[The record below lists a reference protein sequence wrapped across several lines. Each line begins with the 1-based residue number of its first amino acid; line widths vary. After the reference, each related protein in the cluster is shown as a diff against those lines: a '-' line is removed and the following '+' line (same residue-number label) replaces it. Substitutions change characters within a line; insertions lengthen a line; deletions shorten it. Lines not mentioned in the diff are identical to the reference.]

1 MRILLLCLLSLMTV
15 NALAVENRAET
26 KQVLLLMSDHA
37 PKAKAELL
45 VSLAKEQ
52 LFELK
57 IARTQG
63 KSLSEIAK
71 IWGKVDLVLLDGIN
85 PTLSASTFGRYQ
97 PLLEQFPQVPVV
109 SLGDPENQAMNQGLL
124 PTQRQRVVS
133 YYDNAGRLNYRNLMR
148 YLANQVFGLN
158 DKPAAAPIPVPDVGL
173 YHPDFHGLVTND
185 EAAFFSKVKAD
196 EEQPL
201 VAIAIHRS
209 VIDYEERQTVDA
221 IIRGIEKKGAEAFG
235 FFFEVNDQAL
245 GYTDLLRDKT
255 GATRPDLIINYRSL
269 HSIEKRRNEF
279 EKLNVP
285 VILALNYTEG
295 NAQAFAADN
304 SGIAPTQTAFYLVI
318 PEATGSI
325 DPQIIAA
332 TEEGHKVVMPA
343 QLHALVERAYH
354 HARLAK
360 IPNREKKLA
369 IFIWN
374 YPPGERSIGAAFLS
388 VPSSIEQIMKALKA
402 NGYKVEV
409 PEPKQLISK
418 AHDLLRPFYR
428 GEDSS
433 VLIDQGLAGF
443 LPVDAYL
450 DWFNA
455 LPEVAQKPIVDYW
468 GAPAES
474 HLVVEHKG
482 KLQFVIPRIE
492 LGHAIVLPQGL
503 RGETLDKH
511 VANYHSTKIPVNH
524 AYLAFYLYV
533 RTVFDADAIM
543 HLGTHGSQEWL
554 PGKERGLSVY
564 DSPNLAVGNLPIF
577 YPYIIDNVGE
587 AMQAKRRGRA
597 TTISYLTPGFA
608 KAGLY
613 ADTARLKELVGN
625 YRQLI
630 KGRTRANTRKE
641 IVDLAS
647 QLNILKEIGLTK
659 AQFLTQ
665 FGQHLSDV
673 HDYLEVLADMSQ
685 PLGVH
690 TFGLL
695 PKDSHL
701 YSTILQILGKGFTSL
716 AATYEAEH
724 GLTLPEA
731 QQTGKNGAIRLEA
744 LQGFQLLKAYLGGTP
759 FNDLPEPLG
768 VGLVKAET
776 LWKKFQ
782 GIAEMENL
790 IRALDGEYI
799 PVSFGGD
806 PIRNPD
812 AAPTG
817 RNLIGF
823 NPTKIPTHAAWKA
836 GVKVMKETIAD
847 YVAKHNRY
855 PQKLAFSLWSL
866 ETMRHHG
873 ILESQI
879 LYALG
884 VKPIWNERGQV
895 IGTEVIPYSEL
906 KRPRIDVVVSATGLY
921 RDVFANIMLWIAEAI
936 DKIARM
942 KAEYN
947 FVYQHSQDLKAKLLA
962 AGKSEQE
969 ATYLSSVRIFSNES
983 GTYGTGLPGMTL
995 NSGSWEDE
1003 DPLAEIFLARMGFAY
1018 GKDES
1023 RWGEDVSS
1031 IKLYSKIL
1039 SGTDAV
1045 IFSRSTN
1052 LYALMTSD
1060 DPFQYFGGI
1069 GLAVRH
1075 LDGKTPT
1082 MYVSNLRRPDNIKSQ
1097 TLEAF
1102 INQEFRSRYFH
1113 PRWIKAM
1120 QEAGYAGANVILD
1133 RMNNMWGWEVMTP
1146 EAIRDDHWQAFFNVY
1161 IKDKYQLDIK
1171 AFFEKYNP
1179 DALAQ
1184 ILERMLE
1191 AVRKGYWPAD
1201 EATLKRMT
1209 KEYTELAVQYDI
1221 FTDNQTF
1228 KDFVN
1233 AKATGFG
1240 LAPLPTPAQAAPQA
1254 AVNNPSAATQQVTGQ
1269 VLKQVKSAELEPRQY
1284 WFLWMLTLVFVAG
1297 FAWPYLR
1304 PLRGSYSTST

>member
-1 MRILLLCLLSLMTV
+1 MSILLICLLSLMTV
-15 NALAVENRAET
+15 NVQAVENQAGT

-37 PKAKAELL
+37 SKAKAELL
-45 VSLAKEQ
+45 TSLAKDQ
-52 LFELK
+52 PFELK
-57 IARTQG
+57 IARAKG
-63 KSLSEIAK
+63 KSVPEITK
-71 IWGKVDLVLLDGIN
+71 LWGKADLVLLDSIS
-85 PTLSASTFGRYQ
+85 PTLSASMFSRYQ

-109 SLGDPENQAMNQGLL
+109 NLGDPKNKAINQGLP
-124 PTQRQRVVS
+124 PTQQQRVVS
-133 YYDNAGRLNYRNLMR
+133 YHDNAGRLNYRNLML
-148 YLANQVFGLN
+148 YLASQVFGLS
-158 DKPAAAPIPVPDVGL
+158 DMLAAAPIPVPETGL
-173 YHPDFHGLVTND
+173 YHPDFPGLMTDD

-196 EEQPL
+196 EGQPL
-201 VAIAIHRS
+201 VAVAIHRS
-209 VIDYEERQTVDA
+209 IVDYEERQVVDA
-221 IIRGIEKKGAEAFG
+221 MIRGIEKKGAAAFG

-245 GYTDLLRDKT
+245 GYSELLRDKT
-255 GATRPDLIINYRSL
+255 GAIRPDLIINYRSL
-269 HSIEKRRNEF
+269 HSIEERRNEF

-285 VILALNYTEG
+285 VILALNYAEG
-295 NAQAFAADN
+295 DAQTFAADN
-304 SGIAPTQTAFYLVI
+304 SGISPTQIAFYLVI
-318 PEATGSI
+318 PEATGAI

-332 TEEGHKVVMPA
+332 TGDDHKTVMPA
-343 QLHALVERAYH
+343 QLHALVERAYN

-360 IPNREKKLA
+360 IPNRDKKLA
-369 IFIWN
+369 VFIWN
-374 YPPGERSIGAAFLS
+374 YPPGERSIGAAFLD
-388 VPSSIEQIMKALKA
+388 VPSSIEEIMKALKG

-409 PEPKQLISK
+409 PEPKQLTGK
-418 AHDLLRPFYR
+418 AHALLRPFYR
-428 GEDSS
+428 GEDIS

-443 LPVDAYL
+443 LPVDTYL

-455 LPEVAQKPIVDYW
+455 LPEAVQKPIVDYW
-468 GAPAES
+468 GKPAES
-474 HLVVEHKG
+474 HLVVEHEG
-482 KLQFVIPRIE
+482 QLQFVIPRIK
-492 LGHAIVLPQGL
+492 LGNAIVLPQGL

-511 VANYHSTKIPVNH
+511 IANYHSAKIPVNH
-524 AYLAFYLYV
+524 AYLAFYLYT
-533 RTVFDADAIM
+533 RTVFGADAII

-564 DSPNLAVGNLPIF
+564 DSPSLVVGNLPVF

-613 ADTARLKELVGN
+613 AGTARLKELLGN
-625 YRQLI
+625 YRQLL
-630 KGRTRANTRKE
+630 KGQTRANTRGE

-659 AQFLTQ
+659 EQFLKQ
-665 FGQHLSDV
+665 FDQHLSDV

-701 YSTILQILGKGFTSL
+701 YSTLLQILGEDFTGL

-724 GLTLPEA
+724 GLALSEA
-731 QQTGKNGAIRLEA
+731 QQTGKNGATRLEA
-744 LQGFQLLKAYLGGTP
+744 LKGFQLLKAHRGGATLD
-759 FNDLPEPLG
+759 DLPEPLEA
-768 VGLVKAET
+768 GLAKADT

-782 GIAEMENL
+782 GITEIENL
-790 IRALDGEYI
+790 IRALEGQYI

-823 NPTKIPTHAAWKA
+823 NPSKIPTRAAWKA
-836 GVKVMKETIAD
+836 GVKVMKQTLAD
-847 YVAKHNRY
+847 YVEKHGRY

-873 ILESQI
+873 ILEAQI

-884 VKPIWNERGQV
+884 VKPKWNEQGQV

-906 KRPRIDVVVSATGLY
+906 KRPRVDAVISVTGLY
-921 RDVFANIMLWIAEAI
+921 RDAFSNVMLWMAEAI
-936 DKIARM
+936 DKIAQM

-947 FVYQHSQDLKAKLLA
+947 FVYQHAKKLKTELLA
-962 AGKSEQE
+962 AGKPEQE
-969 ATYLSSVRIFSNES
+969 AAYLSSVRIFSNES
-983 GTYGTGLPGMTL
+983 GAYGTGLPGMTL
-995 NSGSWEDE
+995 NSGSWDNEGL
-1003 DPLAEIFLARMGFAY
+1003 LAEIYLARMGFAY
-1018 GKDES
+1018 GKNES
-1023 RWGEDVSS
+1023 RWGEDVSP
-1031 IKLYSKIL
+1031 IKLYGRVL
-1039 SGTDAV
+1039 SGTDGV

-1052 LYALMTSD
+1052 LYALMTND

-1075 LDGKTPT
+1075 LDGKTPA
-1082 MYVSNLRRPDNIKSQ
+1082 MYVSNLRRADNIKSQ
-1097 TLEAF
+1097 TLEEF

-1113 PRWIKAM
+1113 PRWIRAM
-1120 QEAGYAGANVILD
+1120 QEAGYAGTNVILD
-1133 RMNNMWGWEVMTP
+1133 RMNSIWGWEVMTP
-1146 EAIRDDHWQAFFNVY
+1146 EAIRDDHWQEFFNVY

-1171 AFFEKYNP
+1171 AFFEKHNP

-1184 ILERMLE
+1184 VLERMLE

-1201 EATLKRMT
+1201 KATLERMI
-1209 KEYTELAVQYDI
+1209 KEYTDLAARYDI

-1228 KDFVN
+1228 KDFVS
-1233 AKATGFG
+1233 AKAAGFG
-1240 LAPLPTPAQAAPQA
+1240 LTPLSAPAQAAAQQTA
-1254 AVNNPSAATQQVTGQ
+1254 TNGANTATQQVTGQ
-1269 VLKQVKSAELEPRQY
+1269 VLKQVKPTEPESRQY
-1284 WFLWMLTLVFVAG
+1284 WFLLVFILVFAAG
-1297 FAWPYLR
+1297 FAWPHLR
-1304 PLRGSYSTST
+1304 PLRNAYST

>member
-1 MRILLLCLLSLMTV
+1 MRFLLLCLL
-15 NALAVENRAET
+15 ALVTINIQATENLGGT
-26 KQVLLLMSDHA
+26 KQVLLLLSDHA
-37 PKAKAELL
+37 SSAKAELL
-45 VSLAKEQ
+45 VSLAKDQ
-52 LFELK
+52 PFELK
-57 IARTQG
+57 ITRTEG
-63 KSLSEIAK
+63 KSAPEIAK
-71 IWGKVDLVLLDGIN
+71 IWDKADLVLLDGMN
-85 PTLSASTFGRYQ
+85 PTLSASAFGRYQ

-109 SLGDPENQAMNQGLL
+109 SLGDPENPAMNQGLS
-124 PTQRQRVVS
+124 PTQKQQVVS
-133 YYDNAGRLNYRNLMR
+133 YHENAGRLNYRNLMH
-148 YLANQVFGLN
+148 YLANQVFGLS
-158 DKPAAAPIPVPDVGL
+158 DKPAAAPIPVPAVGL
-173 YHPDFHGLVTND
+173 YHPDLPDLVTDD
-185 EAAFFSKVKAD
+185 EVAFFSTVKAD
-196 EEQPL
+196 EGQPL
-201 VAIAIHRS
+201 VAILIHRS
-209 VIDYEERQTVDA
+209 IIDYEERQVVDA
-221 IIRGIEKKGAEAFG
+221 MIRGIEKEGAKAFG
-235 FFFEVNDQAL
+235 FFFEVNDKAFDYL
-245 GYTDLLRDKT
+245 DLLRDKT

-269 HSIEKRRNEF
+269 HYLEKRRDEF

-295 NAQAFAADN
+295 NTQEFIADN
-304 SGIAPTQTAFYLVI
+304 AGIAPTQTAFYLVI

-332 TEEGHKVVMPA
+332 TENEHKVVMPA
-343 QLHALVERAYH
+343 QLHALVERAYNQ
-354 HARLAK
+354 ARLAK
-360 IPNREKKLA
+360 IPNRDKKLA

-374 YPPGERSIGAAFLS
+374 YPPGERSIGAAFLD
-388 VPSSIEQIMKALKA
+388 VPSSIEEIMKALKA
-402 NGYKVEV
+402 NGYEVEV

-418 AHDLLRPFYR
+418 AHALLRPYYR
-428 GEDSS
+428 GEDDSLL
-433 VLIDQGLAGF
+433 VEEGLADF
-443 LPVDAYL
+443 LPMSTYL
-450 DWFNA
+450 NWFNA
-455 LPEVAQKPIVDYW
+455 LPEAVQKPIVDYW
-468 GAPAES
+468 GPPEES
-474 HLVVEHKG
+474 HLIVEHEG
-482 KLQFVIPRIE
+482 QLQFVIPRIS
-492 LGHAIVLPQGL
+492 LGNTIVLPQGL

-511 VANYHSTKIPVNH
+511 VTNYHSTKIPVNH
-524 AYLAFYLYV
+524 GYLAFYLYA
-533 RTVFDADAIM
+533 RTAFDADAII

-564 DSPNLAVGNLPIF
+564 DTPHLAVGNLPVF

-597 TTISYLTPGFA
+597 TMISYLTPGFA

-630 KGRTRANTRKE
+630 KGGTRANTRQE

-647 QLNILKEIGLTK
+647 QLKILKEIGLTK
-659 AQFLTQ
+659 DQFLKQ
-665 FGQHLSDV
+665 FDQHLSDV
-673 HDYLEVLADMSQ
+673 HDYLEVLANMSQ

-695 PKDSHL
+695 PRDLHL
-701 YSTILQILGKGFTSL
+701 YSTLLQILGEDFTRL
-716 AATYEAEH
+716 AAAYETEH
-724 GLTLPEA
+724 GLALPEA
-731 QQTGKNGAIRLEA
+731 QQADKNGATRLEA
-744 LQGFQLLKAYLGGTP
+744 LQGLQLLKAHFEGATLD
-759 FNDLPEPLG
+759 DLPEPLKT
-768 VGLVKAET
+768 GLAKADT

-790 IRALDGEYI
+790 IKALDGKYI

-823 NPTKIPTHAAWKA
+823 NPTRIPTPAAWKA
-836 GVKVMKETIAD
+836 GVEVMKQTIAD
-847 YVAKHNRY
+847 YVAKHGRY

-884 VKPIWNERGQV
+884 VKPKWDQRGQV
-895 IGTEVIPYSEL
+895 VGTEIIPYSEL

-921 RDVFANIMLWIAEAI
+921 RDVFANIMLLMAEAI
-936 DKIARM
+936 DKVAQM

-947 FVYQHSQDLKAKLLA
+947 FVYQHTQELKAKLLA
-962 AGKSEQE
+962 AGKSEQDV
-969 ATYLSSVRIFSNES
+969 AYLSSVRIFSNES
-983 GTYGTGLPGMTL
+983 GTYGTGLPDMTL
-995 NSGSWEDE
+995 NSGGWDDE
-1003 DPLAEIFLARMGFAY
+1003 APLAEIYLARMGFAY

-1023 RWGEDVSS
+1023 RWGEDVRSA
-1031 IKLYSKIL
+1031 KLYNKVL
-1039 SGTDAV
+1039 SGTDGV

-1075 LDGKTPT
+1075 LDGKTPA
-1082 MYVSNLRRPDNIKSQ
+1082 MYVSNLRRTDNIKSQ
-1097 TLEAF
+1097 TLEEF

-1120 QEAGYAGANVILD
+1120 QEAGYPGANVILD

-1161 IKDKYQLDIK
+1161 IEDKYQLDIK

-1191 AVRKGYWPAD
+1191 AVRKDYWPAD
-1201 EATLKRMT
+1201 EATLKRMIE
-1209 KEYTELAVQYDI
+1209 EYTDLAAKYDI
-1221 FTDNQTF
+1221 FTDNQVF

-1233 AKATGFG
+1233 AKAAGFG
-1240 LAPLPTPAQAAPQA
+1240 LTPLPAPAQAAAQTA
-1254 AVNNPSAATQQVTGQ
+1254 KNGASAATQQVTGQ
-1269 VLKQVKSAELEPRQY
+1269 VLKQAKPVEPEPRQY
-1284 WFLWMLTLVFVAG
+1284 WFLWVFALVFAAG
-1297 FAWPYLR
+1297 FAWPYRKRL
-1304 PLRGSYSTST
+1304 